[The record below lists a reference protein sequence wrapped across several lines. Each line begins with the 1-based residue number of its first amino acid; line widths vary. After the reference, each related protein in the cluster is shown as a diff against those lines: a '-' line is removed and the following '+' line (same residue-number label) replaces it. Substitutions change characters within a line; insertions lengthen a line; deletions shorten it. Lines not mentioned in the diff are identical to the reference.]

1 MTGPSS
7 TLKDEHEAIRAL
19 LGALEGVIERIRTE
33 DDIPKDDL
41 YDAVAVVAEFA
52 DQCHQGKEEMILFPA
67 MLKASPEAEALVKRL
82 SDDHVVFRGHVRLIK
97 ELLPRAQTKAIR
109 KRIAGHLSTYVRL
122 HREHMRLVDEELL
135 PAVDRLL
142 PPEERAR
149 IDKDFAALEKKE
161 IGWGMKDAYR
171 AIIRRLAETYA

>member
-1 MTGPSS
+1 MAGPSS
-7 TLKDEHEAIRAL
+7 TLKDEHNAIRAL

-52 DQCHQGKEEMILFPA
+52 DECHQGKEEMILFPV
-67 MLKASPEAEALVKRL
+67 MLRASPQTQELVKRL
-82 SDDHVVFRGHVRLIK
+82 SDDHVAFRGHVRLIK
-97 ELLPRAQTKAIR
+97 ELLPRSRTKAVR

-122 HREHMRLVDEELL
+122 HREHMRIVDEELL

-149 IDKDFAALEKKE
+149 IAREFEALEKKA
-161 IGWGMKDAYR
+161 IGWGMNEAYR